1 MPYCLLYSE
10 DVLYLIGTELQQ
22 NVQPDI
28 HSSRKYDQRSLG
40 DGGNNKTESIL
51 VTDLTKN
58 GFVTKL

>member
-40 DGGNNKTESIL
+40 DGGNNKTEVHPCYRSNQKWL
-51 VTDLTKN
+51 CY
-58 GFVTKL
+58 